1 MTLPLKLAGSWL
13 RSLRR
18 QQNLESLCV
27 LFSLDAAS
35 LQTRQIC
42 CHYLNVL
49 YAVSPL
55 NLCKPT
61 KLRPSTQRAGQCGQ
75 AQNAQSKPM
84 TDQTMQNVDEVSFSG
99 NISIYGLRGYSAYC
113 EAVEVMLDFT
123 KTLPLFSNLILVIL
137 VLSLHW
143 KWILVQKLVMH
154 NQFCGANNVPT
165 ASVLNSVS
173 FAQVSKDF

>member
-113 EAVEVMLDFT
+113 EAIKVMLDFT
-123 KTLPLFSNLILVIL
+123 TGITLPLFSNLILVIL
-137 VLSLHW
+137 VLSLH
-143 KWILVQKLVMH
+143 
-154 NQFCGANNVPT
+154 
-165 ASVLNSVS
+165 
-173 FAQVSKDF
+173 